1 MGGGCPEYY
10 EGFCLSEKICDT
22 MTGDMIY
29 TKDVKEFIKE
39 GDKIFISKPYGDDKV
54 TNEMYDYAVKKW
66 EAFKKLAGK
75 ELVCTDNTYS
85 EDGE

>member
-1 MGGGCPEYY
+1 MKE
-10 EGFCLSEKICDT
+10 FNLSEKRYKSYEPDFH
-22 MTGDMIY
+22 Y
-29 TKDVKEFIKE
+29 KEEDVKEFIKE
-39 GDKIFISKPYGDDKV
+39 GDKIFISKPYGDDDV

-66 EAFKKLAGK
+66 EEFKKLAGK